1 MQRRDL
7 LKGLGLAG
15 LLGFS
20 KEVKTA
26 EVPKE
31 IKEAAEPKL
40 VIHNG
45 IPDRFIGPTGI
56 KIYTGSGTFIS
67 SKDEDGF
74 ARISVRISG

>member
-15 LLGFS
+15 LFGFA

-31 IKEAAEPKL
+31 IKEAVEPKP
-40 VIHNG
+40 VMFSSFSDNWV
-45 IPDRFIGPTGI
+45 GPTGI
-56 KIYTGSGTFIS
+56 KLSGSYNFNNNLYI
-67 SKDEDGF
+67 K
-74 ARISVRISG
+74 